1 MNKLNIGLFGFG
13 CVGQGLYEV
22 LTQSQSINA
31 SITKICVKQIDK
43 ERSIDK
49 SNFTYNKWDLLN
61 DETINVIVELIDDA
75 DEAFLIVSEAL
86 QKGKAVVTANKK
98 MVAENFNTLYE
109 LQQQY
114 KVPLLY
120 EGSVGGAIPIIR
132 TLEEYYDNDL
142 LQSVGGILNGT
153 TNYILTKTIQE
164 GRTYNEVLKEAQEL
178 GFAESNPK
186 LDVEAYDPKYKL
198 TILLAHAYGLVVS
211 PNDVLNSGIQF
222 LSQRDTQF
230 ATENGYGLKLIAQ
243 AYKTANGIAAFVL
256 PQFITTENSFYNV
269 NNEFNAVQVSG
280 AFSDKQLL
288 KGKGAGSYP
297 TAAAVLSDIS
307 ALSYNYKYGYR
318 KIFQNKPILDTQEKL
333 SIYLRYADNAIFD
346 VLNFETVEAEFVS
359 KEYKYVVGQVSI
371 ADLLRANLNER
382 NDLFVG
388 VVEQPLSIKKIPYTQ
403 LEQVVSIH

>member
-1 MNKLNIGLFGFG
+1 MNTLNIGLFGFG

-22 LTQSQSINA
+22 LKQSQSINA
-31 SITKICVKQIDK
+31 NITKICVKQK
-43 ERSIDK
+43 NKQRSIDA
-49 SNFTYNKWDLLN
+49 SNFVYDKWELLN
-61 DETINVIVELIDDA
+61 DENINVIVELIDDA
-75 DEAFLIVSEAL
+75 AEAFLIVSEAL
-86 QKGKAVVTANKK
+86 KRGKAVVTANKK
-98 MVAENFNTLYE
+98 MVAENFNALYH
-109 LQQQY
+109 LQQEY

-142 LQSVGGILNGT
+142 LQSVEGILNGT
-153 TNYILTKTIQE
+153 TNYILTKIAKEQKN
-164 GRTYNEVLKEAQEL
+164 YNEALLGAQQL

-198 TILLAHAYGLVVS
+198 TILLAHAYGLIVL
-211 PNDVLNSGIQF
+211 PNEVLNSGIQF
-222 LSQRDTQF
+222 LSKRDTQF
-230 ATENGYGLKLIAQ
+230 ATENGYSLKLIAQ
-243 AYKTANGIAAFVL
+243 AYKTANGVAAFVL
-256 PQFITTENSFYNV
+256 PQFITSENAFYNV

-307 ALSYNYKYGYR
+307 ALNYSYKYGYR
-318 KIFQNKPILDTQEKL
+318 KIRQNKLALDTNENL
-333 SIYLRYADNAIFD
+333 AIYLRYADDAILGI
-346 VLNFETVEAEFVS
+346 LNFETVEDEFVS

-382 NDLFVG
+382 NDVFVG
-388 VVEQPLSIKKIPYTQ
+388 VVERPLFIKKKPYAQ
-403 LEQVVSIH
+403 LEQMVSIH